1 MSASLRARPG
11 EAEREALSA
20 DGNTNG
26 ASGQKRHLVTLTID
40 GREVTASDRAT
51 ILDVAKREGLY
62 VPTLCYDARLASFG
76 ACRVCMVG
84 VKGARG
90 PVAACTTPVREGMVI
105 DTKDETAQRVAR
117 GVVELV
123 LSDYPAGALA
133 ENPAPPGE
141 EDRNELRQVARH
153 FGLEKSRFEG
163 ERHTYARDDRHPY
176 IKMDLNE
183 CIVCGRCVR
192 ACDEIQGTFA
202 LAYAGRGWDTKI
214 VAGTDTSFTDSACV
228 SCGACV
234 STCPTGALDEDAFRA
249 KETID
254 KTVTTTCAYC
264 GVGCSL
270 DVHVRGDDV
279 VAIDP
284 TLEGPSNLG
293 HTCIKGRFA
302 HQYARANDRLTSP
315 MMRRTDG
322 TWREA
327 SWDEAMGFVAER
339 MDAIK
344 QKHGPDA
351 IAFISSSRC
360 TNEENYILMKLVRAA
375 IGTNNIDNCSR
386 VCHSPTSAGLIASLG
401 ESGGTNSFSDID
413 VTSLLFLTGANPTE
427 GHPVV
432 GARMKEARMRG
443 AKLIVAD
450 PRRIE
455 LAAMADI
462 FLQLRPGTNVAL
474 YNGLAHVIVR
484 EGLVDRAFLDGRVEA
499 FDAYQALIQTYD
511 PKKVES
517 ITGVP
522 AKLVEEAAHLYASSK
537 PAAIFYGLGV
547 TEQAQGVSGVRCL
560 ANLCLLTG
568 NFGKPGSG
576 SNPLRGQNNVQGSS
590 DVGAL
595 PTYLTMY
602 RKMAD
607 DQTRQAFEAKWGRP
621 IGPKRG
627 LMIPEMFDRAIK
639 RELKAMYVFGEDIAQ
654 TDPNVHHVEEA
665 LKSLDLLVV
674 HDIFENV
681 TAKLAHVMLPGSS
694 FLEKTGT
701 FTNAERRLQMVRE
714 AVPPPGNA
722 RRDLDI
728 LLDLSAR
735 LGYAMPHRSAA
746 DVMDEIAELTPQL
759 RGVSHERLA
768 KKGLQWPVLAKDH
781 PGTPVLYTES
791 FATKS
796 GRANL
801 FAVDWAPPGEAAS
814 DRFPF
819 ILITGR
825 QLAHYNSGTQTRRT
839 GNVELQPADLIEIH
853 PTDAERL
860 GIANDE
866 LVEIES
872 ARGKVQTWA
881 CVTTRVAPGNVF
893 LSFHF
898 PEVKTNLLT
907 SAHADPLTSCP
918 EYKVTAVDVRK
929 VPGTNARPPTTA
941 KGFRQDAFD

>member
-1 MSASLRARPG
+1 MSG
-11 EAEREALSA
+11 
-20 DGNTNG
+20 DGGTG
-26 ASGQKRHLVTLTID
+26 GSEKKDKRKLVTLTID
-40 GREVTASDRAT
+40 GREVKASDRAT
-51 ILDVAKREGLY
+51 LLDVARREGIF
-62 VPTLCYDARLASFG
+62 VPTLCYDQRLAAFG

-84 VKGARG
+84 VAGARG
-90 PVAACTTPVREGMVI
+90 PLAACTTLVREGMVV
-105 DTKDETAQRVAR
+105 DTRDETATRVAR

-123 LSDYPAGALA
+123 LSDYPGDILA
-133 ENPAPPGE
+133 QDPSTDGM

-153 FGLEKSRFEG
+153 FGLAKSRYEG
-163 ERHTYARDDRHPY
+163 ERHTYVKDDRHPY

-214 VAGTDTSFTDSACV
+214 VAGMDSSFTDSACV

-234 STCPTGALDEDAFRA
+234 STCPTGALDEAAFAA
-249 KETID
+249 KGTID
-254 KTVTTTCAYC
+254 STVTTTCAYC

-270 DVHVRGDDV
+270 EVNVRDGEV
-279 VAIDP
+279 VSIDP
-284 TLEGPSNLG
+284 AIEGPSNLG
-293 HTCIKGRFA
+293 HTCVKGRFA
-302 HQYARANDRLTSP
+302 HQYARANDRLTQP

-322 TWREA
+322 TWRDA
-327 SWDEAMGFVAER
+327 TWDEAMGFVADK
-339 MDAIK
+339 MTAIK
-344 QKHGPDA
+344 AKHGKDA

-360 TNEENYILMKLVRAA
+360 TNEENYILMKLARAA
-375 IGTNNIDNCSR
+375 LGTNNIDNCSR
-386 VCHSPTSAGLIASLG
+386 VCHSPTSFGMIQSLG
-401 ESGGTNSFSDID
+401 ESGGTNSFADID
-413 VTSLLFLTGANPTE
+413 VTSCIFLTGANPTE

-432 GARMKEARMRG
+432 GARMKEARLRG

-450 PRRIE
+450 PRRVE
-455 LAAMADI
+455 LAAMADV

-484 EGLVDRAFLDGRVEA
+484 DGLLDDAFLAARVEGL
-499 FDAYQALIQTYD
+499 DAYFEFLKAYD

-522 AKLVEEAAHLYASSK
+522 AALVEKAAHLYATSP
-537 PAAIFYGLGV
+537 PAGIFYGLGV

-560 ANLCLLTG
+560 ANLALLTG
-568 NFGKPGSG
+568 NLGKPGAG

-607 DQTRQAFEAKWGRP
+607 DVVRTQFEAKWGRP
-621 IGPKRG
+621 IDPARG
-627 LMIPEMFDRAIK
+627 LMIPEMFDRAVSGD
-639 RELKAMYVFGEDIAQ
+639 LKAMYVFGEDIAQ

-665 LKSLDLLVV
+665 LRSLDLLVV
-674 HDIFENV
+674 HDIFENA
-681 TAKLAHVMLPGSS
+681 TAKFAHVMLPGSS

-701 FTNAERRLQMVRE
+701 FTNAERRIQLVRE
-714 AVPPPGNA
+714 AVKPPGNA

-728 LLDLSAR
+728 LFDLSKR
-735 LGYAMPHRSAA
+735 LGYEMPHAGPSE
-746 DVMDEIAELTPQL
+746 VMDEIAELTPPWK
-759 RGVSHERLA
+759 GVSYARLGTQ
-768 KKGLQWPVLAKDH
+768 GLQWPVPDAQHL
-781 PGTPVLYTES
+781 GTPILYEERFGTP
-791 FATKS
+791 S

-801 FAVDWAPPGEAAS
+801 FAVDWEPPGESAS
-814 DRFPF
+814 DAFPF

-839 GNVELQPADLIEIH
+839 GNVELQPADLVEIH
-853 PTDAERL
+853 PTDAERIGAKDGDL
-860 GIANDE
+860 
-866 LVEIES
+866 LEIES
-872 ARGKVQTWA
+872 ARGKVQTHA

-907 SAHADPLTSCP
+907 SGNADPLTSCP

-929 VPGTNARPPTTA
+929 VPGVHALPPATA
-941 KGFRQDAFD
+941 KGFRQGAFD